1 MFNGRLKI
9 TVIGAVELKH
19 TGFMVRLDTNKQD
32 KTVQLDPYVAL
43 DVDEVAIE
51 RTSTKTKTKEP
62 TWNETFTS
70 DLLRNAEE
78 VGFTVFH
85 DAPLPPDDFI
95 ANAKISLAELIE
107 REDQPLHEEWVN
119 CQFLFSKTNQ
129 AFLIFIEHK
138 YSTPTYLNLKYTNS
152 TSQVRLEPHGKLH
165 CKIEL
170 QWATQEE
177 SARPAREFRE
187 VEGGFAMKQRRGAMK
202 RRVHQVNAHKFM
214 ATFLRQPTF
223 CSHCGDFIWGLGK
236 QGYQCQICVCVV
248 HKRCHEFIT
257 NRCPGVKDEDAA
269 EDVSIFFIF

>member
-1 MFNGRLKI
+1 MGKWSIFLVKLI
-9 TVIGAVELKH
+9 
-19 TGFMVRLDTNKQD
+19 KQCFC
-32 KTVQLDPYVAL
+32 
-43 DVDEVAIE
+43 IE
-51 RTSTKTKTKEP
+51 TK
-62 TWNETFTS
+62 
-70 DLLRNAEE
+70 
-78 VGFTVFH
+78 
-85 DAPLPPDDFI
+85 
-95 ANAKISLAELIE
+95 
-107 REDQPLHEEWVN
+107 
-119 CQFLFSKTNQ
+119 C
-129 AFLIFIEHK
+129 
-138 YSTPTYLNLKYTNS
+138 STPIYSNLKYTNS

-257 NRCPGVKDEDAA
+257 NRCPGVKDEETA
-269 EDVSIFFIF
+269 EDVSLFFLLLGISFVVFILIFIAFLAEKINIFSFL